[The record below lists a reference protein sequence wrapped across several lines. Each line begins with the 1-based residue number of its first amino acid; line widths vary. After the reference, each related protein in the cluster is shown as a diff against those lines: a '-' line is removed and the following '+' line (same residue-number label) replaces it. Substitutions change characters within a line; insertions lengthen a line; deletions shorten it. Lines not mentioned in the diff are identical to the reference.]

1 MNSAIDVIQ
10 VKKTKSPA
18 AFYFHD
24 RDLSWLSFNERVLRE
39 AERESVPLMERIRF
53 LAIYSSNLDEF
64 YRVRVPAL
72 MALKGLS
79 QKGESKKYEELLTRI
94 NLRIRE
100 QQRHFGGII
109 ENHILPALRLNNIH
123 LIYNEPIQDDIS
135 EHLKS
140 YFIHSVATY
149 IQIVHFSE
157 GSYFFPENNKLYFAI
172 TLDQPGKINQVYVIN
187 IPSDVLSRFTSL
199 THEATQYIFFLDDIV
214 RSNLDVIFPDYRV
227 TSCHSFKIT
236 RNAEL
241 DLQDE
246 FTGNLAKKIEKKIS
260 QRDYGLATRF
270 LFEPGIPEN
279 TLNLLIERFALKAA
293 SIIPG
298 GRYHNLKNLFDL
310 PLATR

>member
-123 LIYNEPIQDDIS
+123 LIYNEPIPDDIS

-157 GSYFFPENNKLYFAI
+157 GSYFFCFH
-172 TLDQPGKINQVYVIN
+172 
-187 IPSDVLSRFTSL
+187 PSVKVL
-199 THEATQYIFFLDDIV
+199 
-214 RSNLDVIFPDYRV
+214 
-227 TSCHSFKIT
+227 
-236 RNAEL
+236 
-241 DLQDE
+241 
-246 FTGNLAKKIEKKIS
+246 
-260 QRDYGLATRF
+260 
-270 LFEPGIPEN
+270 
-279 TLNLLIERFALKAA
+279 
-293 SIIPG
+293 
-298 GRYHNLKNLFDL
+298 
-310 PLATR
+310 